1 MALYRVLRSL
11 ETKRGLIRQGDF
23 ISGKFYSADSL
34 EKLEQAG
41 AISLLHAP
49 PLSEL
54 PDFDGA
60 AQLATLG
67 IVSADQFLEAD
78 NDMILSRL
86 GITLAE
92 LQAWQLEVSDWLVV
106 PAPARAAHG

>member
-11 ETKRGLIRQGDF
+11 ETKRGLIHQGDF
-23 ISGKFYSADSL
+23 ITSAAFSSTAL

-41 AISLLHAP
+41 AISLLYAP

-60 AQLATLG
+60 QQLASIG
-67 IVSADQFLEAD
+67 IVSADQLLEAD
-78 NDMILSRL
+78 SDMIKSQL
-86 GITLAE
+86 GINTAT
-92 LQAWQLEVSDWLVV
+92 LQAWQIEVSNWLIV
-106 PAPARAAHG
+106 PVRAARG